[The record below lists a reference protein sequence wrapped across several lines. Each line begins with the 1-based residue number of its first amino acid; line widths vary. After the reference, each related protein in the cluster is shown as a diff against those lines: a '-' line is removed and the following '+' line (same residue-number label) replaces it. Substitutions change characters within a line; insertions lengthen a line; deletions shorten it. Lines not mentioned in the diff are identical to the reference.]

1 METVQNEYQKAYLTK
16 VQNRIF
22 WMLLAHVPAIAAT
35 AFYFKTG
42 FLTNLILGSI
52 IFAGPLFFHLTS
64 RGKEINSFVQSIAF
78 MCFSA
83 LLIHAGQGMIEMH
96 FHIFVGLAL
105 CIIFANPYAILAAAA
120 TIALHHVSFYFL
132 LPKSIFNYNAN
143 LYIVALHAGFVV
155 FETVPAMF
163 IANNF
168 RKVILMQGTLIR
180 QLKNSSEQI
189 NISSESLLSNNQEL
203 SQSVNSQAA
212 ALHQTVSATDEI
224 SAMVKKNSENAIRSQ
239 DVSNLSQ
246 SSAIQGQKAVQD
258 VLQSISEIEVTNQ
271 EIFQE
276 IQNNTQQ
283 LVQITNM
290 IQQIGSKTQVINDI
304 VFQTKLLSF
313 NASVEAARAG
323 EHGKGFSVVAEEVG
337 NLAQM
342 SGNAAKEITTLLG
355 TSITEVNQIVETTKA
370 KVSRLVQQG
379 QSRIADGTQKSKNC
393 QMVLEEILKNVSEV
407 NQLVTEIATAS
418 TEQDRGVQEI
428 TRAVS
433 DIHQSTQ
440 QNATRSTESSQ
451 SAQTLHQEAETLEQI
466 VQQMLIT
473 MKDDEAA

>member
-1 METVQNEYQKAYLTK
+1 M
-16 VQNRIF
+16 
-22 WMLLAHVPAIAAT
+22 
-35 AFYFKTG
+35 
-42 FLTNLILGSI
+42 
-52 IFAGPLFFHLTS
+52 
-64 RGKEINSFVQSIAF
+64 
-78 MCFSA
+78 
-83 LLIHAGQGMIEMH
+83 
-96 FHIFVGLAL
+96 
-105 CIIFANPYAILAAAA
+105 
-120 TIALHHVSFYFL
+120 
-132 LPKSIFNYNAN
+132 
-143 LYIVALHAGFVV
+143 
-155 FETVPAMF
+155 
-163 IANNF
+163 
-168 RKVILMQGTLIR
+168 
-180 QLKNSSEQI
+180 
-189 NISSESLLSNNQEL
+189 LSNNQEL

-246 SSAIQGQKAVQD
+246 SRAIQGQKAVQD